1 MLLKLRFTPN
11 LTIRTLLTEVS
22 KKTLPKPLLK
32 LRNESFFARSIIIKY
47 AKLKILIRH
56 FES

>member
-32 LRNESFFARSIIIKY
+32 LRNESFFARSIIIKN

-56 FES
+56 I